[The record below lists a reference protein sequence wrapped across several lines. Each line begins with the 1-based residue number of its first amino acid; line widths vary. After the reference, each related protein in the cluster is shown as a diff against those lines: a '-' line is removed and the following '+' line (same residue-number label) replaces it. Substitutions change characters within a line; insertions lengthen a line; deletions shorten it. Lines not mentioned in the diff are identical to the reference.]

1 MTKPASLRHKTATG
15 AAGWH
20 DAAMKASRG
29 GEEWTAPRGSR
40 DSCGPGS
47 CGIAA
52 TAGWSS
58 GVGQALG
65 LGHVQSALVDGPTGD
80 GPRSEERRVGK
91 EWRCR
96 RSAYQY
102 QRSTEVEE

>member
-29 GEEWTAPRGSR
+29 GEEWTAPRSSR

-52 TAGWSS
+52 TAGWRA

-65 LGHVQSALVDGPTGD
+65 LGRVQSGLVHGATGD
-80 GPRSEERRVGK
+80 GPQDASTRL
-91 EWRCR
+91 CLA
-96 RSAYQY
+96 SAMVIAAADPPAGEDR
-102 QRSTEVEE
+102 QR